1 MRLVKAC
8 MRAKSL
14 QSCPILCDPIVAHQ
28 ASLSIGFSRQ
38 EYWSGLPCPPPGDH
52 FPTQGSN
59 PVLSHCRQILYCP
72 SHEGSP
78 RILAWVAYPFSR
90 GTSQPRNRTGV
101 SCIADRFFTSWA
113 TWEAHFYLYV
123 TDIWAWDSGKMIT
136 CPGPYSYK
144 GVEVR
149 FKHRSVWCKSE
160 F

>member
-1 MRLVKAC
+1 MTPWTVALQTPLPTGILQARILEWVAMPSSRGSFPNPGIKPSSFTLQAD
-8 MRAKSL
+8 SL
-14 QSCPILCDPIVAHQ
+14 LPEPWGKPKN
-28 ASLSIGFSRQ
+28 IGFLNR
-38 EYWSGLPCPPPGDH
+38 
-52 FPTQGSN
+52 
-59 PVLSHCRQILYCP
+59 
-72 SHEGSP
+72 
-78 RILAWVAYPFSR
+78 VAYPFSR

-113 TWEAHFYLYV
+113 TWEAHFYPYV

-149 FKHRSVWCKSE
+149 FKHRSVWRKSE